1 MFEPDP
7 ESWYPCHSRI
17 LCLSTGL
24 SHHGATNA
32 PEYTHPMLVDA
43 ALRSTFRNFFTL
55 FLIVAVWTVPLH
67 IAYSYLF
74 RDVISVADLHPEIET
89 FPEGG
94 RRVHN
99 VGVDDLRRSRWVAIG
114 LGVLE
119 LALLPLCLRAARGV
133 VGGTPSPGTEVDS
146 PAVPTVI
153 GAYRSVSVRRP
164 ARSDAPTEVL
174 RWLVGVGLFALVVGL
189 LVRRAGLL
197 LVAPLPDENSFP
209 WVGLVEGTARGVAG
223 ALLIGPV
230 AYLRNSHT

>member
-1 MFEPDP
+1 
-7 ESWYPCHSRI
+7 
-17 LCLSTGL
+17 
-24 SHHGATNA
+24 
-32 PEYTHPMLVDA
+32 MLVDA

-67 IAYSYLF
+67 IVYSYLF

-119 LALLPLCLRAARGV
+119 LLLVPLWVRAARDV
-133 VGGTPSPGTEVDS
+133 VGGGPASIGADVD
-146 PAVPTVI
+146 AVPTVV
-153 GAYRSVSVRRP
+153 GAYRSVSVTRP
-164 ARSDAPTEVL
+164 GPSPSLEIL
-174 RWLVGVGLFALVVGL
+174 RWAVGAGLFALVVGL

-197 LVAPLPDENSFP
+197 VVAPLPDENSFA

-223 ALLIGPV
+223 ALFIGPV
-230 AYLRNSHT
+230 AFVRNSRT